1 MAKLEKSTGL
11 EKQRWEK
18 AQQEMNI
25 STSSS
30 VPQLTGLPM
39 N

>member
-1 MAKLEKSTGL
+1 MAKLEKSTAL

-18 AQQEMNI
+18 AQQEMN
-25 STSSS
+25 SGASSG